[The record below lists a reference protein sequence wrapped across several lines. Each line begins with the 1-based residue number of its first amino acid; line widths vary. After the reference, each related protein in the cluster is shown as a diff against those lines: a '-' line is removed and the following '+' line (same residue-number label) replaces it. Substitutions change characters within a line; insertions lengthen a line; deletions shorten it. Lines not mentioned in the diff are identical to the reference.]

1 MLFKKHK
8 DKSAEFIAR
17 IKAYGDEMCEAKQ
30 TIIYAGKIAKVGKNE
45 KIPEEFWREESK

>member
-1 MLFKKHK
+1 MLFKKRK

-30 TIIYAGKIAKVGKNE
+30 TIIYAGKIAKFSKNE
-45 KIPEEFWREESK
+45 EIPTEFWRKPND